1 MTLQEL
7 HNVIPNNQIITVRK
21 AGYINNDGL
30 VYNGYNES
38 LPKCLYKY
46 VVAYVYSVDN
56 FVMYII
62 IY

>member
-21 AGYINNDGL
+21 AGYVNNVGL
-30 VYNGYNES
+30 VYNGNNDTLPKRLYNETI
-38 LPKCLYKY
+38 
-46 VVAYVYSVDN
+46 AYVYSVDN

>member
-21 AGYINNDGL
+21 AGYVNNVGL
-30 VYNGYNES
+30 VYNGHNDTLPKRLYNETI
-38 LPKCLYKY
+38 
-46 VVAYVYSVDN
+46 AYVYSVDN